1 MANPFGKCRDV
12 EEPYAVYMDKHL
24 QFETRVLKT
33 YQTFEKEQDNPS
45 ARWFVAVKSPYTFG
59 SWEYGDSYVRNVL
72 GDVTQSDPL
81 WEEKYVLP
89 ALRLRAQEGVKA

>member
-1 MANPFGKCRDV
+1 MGANQFGKCRDV
-12 EEPYAVYMDKHL
+12 EEPYAVYIDVHK

-33 YQTFEKEQDNPS
+33 YQTREKEQDNSS

-72 GDVTQSDPL
+72 GDVVQSDPL
-81 WEEKYVLP
+81 WEEEYVLP
-89 ALRLRAQEGVKA
+89 ALRLKAQGHG